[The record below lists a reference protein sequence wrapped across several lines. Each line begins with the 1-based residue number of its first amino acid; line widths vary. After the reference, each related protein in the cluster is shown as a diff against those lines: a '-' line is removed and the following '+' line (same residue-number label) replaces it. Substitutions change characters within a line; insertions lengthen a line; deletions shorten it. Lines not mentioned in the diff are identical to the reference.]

1 MSKRLEGKVAIVTGS
16 GQGIGKAIAIAL
28 AKEGARVVTNNRRPG
43 STGGDAGTVVKEIE
57 AMGGEGMPFFGS
69 ISDFDDAEVIVKLAM
84 EKFGRLDILV
94 NNAGADAPRMVWNM
108 SEEEWDRCVDSFL
121 KGSFNCTR
129 FATPLMREQK
139 WGRIINTTST
149 AWLGTVG
156 HCNYGAAKAGIV
168 GLTRAV
174 AREVGRYG
182 VTCNAYAPT
191 AATRFTLSDD
201 IVAGFKKRYEAGL
214 MTKKRYEE
222 LTNPPK
228 PETVGHCN
236 YGAAKAGIVGLTRA
250 VAREV
255 GRYGVT
261 CNAYAPTAATRFTL
275 SDDIVAG
282 FKKRFEA
289 GLMTKKRFEELTNP
303 PKPETVGPFIVYL
316 CTDEAAD
323 INGQVFDV
331 TGGDIAIYS
340 EPVKKKSIVKETGMW
355 TVEELIEQVP
365 KVLLEGYKNP
375 APPQPDK

>member
-1 MSKRLEGKVAIVTGS
+1 MSDRLKDRVAIVTGS
-16 GQGIGKAIAIAL
+16 SQGIGKAIAIAL

-43 STGGDAGTVVKEIE
+43 AEGGDAETVAAEIK
-57 AMGGEGMPFFGS
+57 AMGGEAVPFFGS
-69 ISDFDDAEVIVKLAM
+69 VSEFDVAEKIVKTAVDS
-84 EKFGRLDILV
+84 FGKIDIVV

-108 SEEEWDRCVDSFL
+108 SEEEWDRSVDSFL
-121 KGSFNCTR
+121 KGSFNCIR
-129 FATPLMREQK
+129 FASGPMREQK

-156 HCNYGAAKAGIV
+156 HCNYGAAKAGLV

-214 MTKKRYEE
+214 LTKE
-222 LTNPPK
+222 
-228 PETVGHCN
+228 
-236 YGAAKAGIVGLTRA
+236 
-250 VAREV
+250 
-255 GRYGVT
+255 
-261 CNAYAPTAATRFTL
+261 
-275 SDDIVAG
+275 
-282 FKKRFEA
+282 
-289 GLMTKKRFEELTNP
+289 RFEELTNP
-303 PKPETVGPFIVYL
+303 PGPETVGPFIVYL
-316 CTDEAAD
+316 CTEAAAD

-340 EPVKKKSIVKETGMW
+340 EPVKKKAITKKQGLW

-365 KVLLEGYKNP
+365 KGLLEGYKNP
-375 APPQPDK
+375 SPAKKD

>member
-1 MSKRLEGKVAIVTGS
+1 MSKRLKGKVAIVTGS

-28 AKEGARVVTNNRRPG
+28 AQEGAKVVTNNRRPG
-43 STGGDAGTVVKEIE
+43 SKGGDAETVVKEIE
-57 AMGGEGMPFFGS
+57 GMGGEAMPFFGS
-69 ISDFDDAEVIVKLAM
+69 ISDFDDAEMIVKLAM

-108 SEEEWDRCVDSFL
+108 TEEDWDRCLDSFL

-129 FATPLMREQK
+129 FAAGVMGEQK

-191 AATRFTLSDD
+191 AATRFTLSEE
-201 IVAGFKKRYEAGL
+201 IVAGFKKRY
-214 MTKKRYEE
+214 
-222 LTNPPK
+222 
-228 PETVGHCN
+228 
-236 YGAAKAGIVGLTRA
+236 
-250 VAREV
+250 
-255 GRYGVT
+255 
-261 CNAYAPTAATRFTL
+261 
-275 SDDIVAG
+275 
-282 FKKRFEA
+282 EA

-340 EPVKKKSIVKETGMW
+340 EPVKKKSIVKEKGMW

-375 APPQPDK
+375 SPVKKDK